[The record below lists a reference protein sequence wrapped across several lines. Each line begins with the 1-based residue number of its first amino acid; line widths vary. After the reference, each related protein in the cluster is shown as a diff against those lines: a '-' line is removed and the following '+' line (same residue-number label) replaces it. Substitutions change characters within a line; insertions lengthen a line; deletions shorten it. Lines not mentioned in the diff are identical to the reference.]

1 MLSGGGFV
9 ESTGPYECYFLELVY
24 FNKELFMQLCA
35 YKYVRTASLVSEIG
49 MTRSV
54 SVVGEARDAAGRWDV
69 FIGVLLFFS

>member
-1 MLSGGGFV
+1 
-9 ESTGPYECYFLELVY
+9 
-24 FNKELFMQLCA
+24 MQLCA
-35 YKYVRTASLVSEIG
+35 YKYVTTASLVSEIG